1 MKTIFVKWLSALL
14 VACMLLSTVALMEE
28 AAPGEGLA
36 EIDAEENAVV
46 NDEAEGEEDT
56 DKVNAGPE
64 DEAEI
69 EIAGVDEIQQEE
81 TVEFG
86 GEEEFVSDEAC
97 EAMEPAHTP
106 TEETIFDKIEDA
118 AFRKIVR
125 LILNLN
131 DDVTPTDEQ
140 IGLISE
146 FNSNNYAA
154 ITGTIQTLKG
164 IEAFP
169 NLLTLNLEKCISLKT
184 LNLSGYTPLTK
195 LVGSHA
201 LEELNLSGCTG
212 LTFLSLSGASNLV
225 KLDASGCVG
234 LNYQNCNSLVKL
246 TDCNF
251 SGCTKLEQLSCQ
263 NCNITSLNV
272 SGCSKLETLECNGN
286 QLTSLDVTSCVAL
299 KILYCENNKLTSLD
313 VCNNVGLQVL
323 HVYGNAGLSKLDI
336 SNCVFLLPIISNQ
349 YREEEE
355 GRITFGRGYEWEYDI
370 PLIVV
375 SFDKGTELITPPAT
389 SRNVT
394 PSGEDWFPMIDVTR
408 KNTRV
413 TIKAVPGT
421 LYYLD
426 VYGATG
432 KKFKSSRKK
441 IATVS
446 STGLVTVKKMGKT
459 TITFMVGK
467 KKHTLT
473 LTIKDPTIPGS
484 VTINAPATAVK
495 KGDVITLTANL
506 PAGTNSPIKWKS
518 SNKKVAKVSNGVVTF
533 KKAGKATITATA
545 TRGKKKAR
553 VTFRVSK

>member
-1 MKTIFVKWLSALL
+1 
-14 VACMLLSTVALMEE
+14 MLLSTVALMEE
-28 AAPGEGLA
+28 AVPGEGLA

-125 LILNLN
+125 MILNLN

-146 FNSNNYAA
+146 FNSNKYAEIA
-154 ITGTIQTLKG
+154 GTIQTLKG

-212 LTFLSLSGASNLV
+212 LQSLELSRTSNPV

-234 LNYQNCNSLVKL
+234 LKTVYATYKYIA
-246 TDCNF
+246 DCNF
-251 SGCTKLEQLSCQ
+251 SGCTNLEEL
-263 NCNITSLNV
+263 NCGNSGISSLNV
-272 SGCSKLETLECNGN
+272 SGCSKLALLDCSRNN
-286 QLTSLDVTSCVAL
+286 LTSLDVTSCGEL
-299 KILYCENNKLTSLD
+299 KSLFCEENKLTSLD
-313 VCNNVGLQVL
+313 VSKNVNLEVIR
-323 HVYGNAGLSKLDI
+323 VYGNEGLSQLDI
-336 SNCVFLLPIISNQ
+336 SNCVKILPYISKQ
-349 YREEEE
+349 YRCEKD
-355 GRITFGRGYEWEYDI
+355 GIVSYGDGYGLIYGILDI
-370 PLIVV
+370 GVT
-375 SFDKGTELITPPAT
+375 FDKGMVLITPAAT
-389 SRNVT
+389 SGNVT
-394 PSGEDWFPMIDVTR
+394 PSGANWIPMIDATR
-408 KNTRV
+408 KNSRV

-421 LYYLD
+421 LYQLD
-426 VYGATG
+426 LSGATG

-533 KKAGKATITATA
+533 KKAGKVTITATA